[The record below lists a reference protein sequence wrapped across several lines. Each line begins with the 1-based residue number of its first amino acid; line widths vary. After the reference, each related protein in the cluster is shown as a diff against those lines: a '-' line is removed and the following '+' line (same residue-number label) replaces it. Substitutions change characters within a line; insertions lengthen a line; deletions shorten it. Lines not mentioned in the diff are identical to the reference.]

1 MLEGAQVGKEGG
13 AIFIDESS
21 PQLVYLNYLPISASF
36 GVKEFYDMH
45 T

>member
-13 AIFIDESS
+13 GAIFIDEPS

-36 GVKEFYDMH
+36 GVKRVL
-45 T
+45 